1 VGNPLSKREVERFEP
16 VKMINTLFIH
26 FHHTWLCIYTQK
38 NKNKNKILVQH
49 YTTNHHVAT
58 ICWQPFQTG
67 KAVYYSSHKAE
78 KTSGSGCFPKSS
90 ST

>member
-1 VGNPLSKREVERFEP
+1 MALYLHS
-16 VKMINTLFIH
+16 
-26 FHHTWLCIYTQK
+26 K

-78 KTSGSGCFPKSS
+78 KTSGSEEPFQTVSPSCF
-90 ST
+90 TCNRYR